1 MADFRTHMLI
11 CAGTGCTSNRSLKV
25 REALE
30 EELKK
35 RGLQD
40 EAKVVIT
47 GCNGFC
53 AVGPIMVVYPEG
65 IFYQKLTPED
75 VPYLIEEHIL
85 KGRPVKRLMYAE
97 PVTKKEIPLINEIN
111 FLVIRY

>member
-1 MADFRTHMLI
+1 LAEFRTHMLI

-25 REALE
+25 RQSLE

-53 AVGPIMVVYPEG
+53 AVGPVMVVYPEG
-65 IFYQKLTPED
+65 RAHFKRTAAQAFD
-75 VPYLIEEHIL
+75 VC
-85 KGRPVKRLMYAE
+85 
-97 PVTKKEIPLINEIN
+97 
-111 FLVIRY
+111 